1 MIWKNNHF
9 SVKEILTKHPIPDGW
24 KYDKYGEVIKGAVRR
39 WCKNIIRMKGV
50 KIRKMR
56 LVRKMIADEKKR
68 RELSET
74 NKE

>member
-1 MIWKNNHF
+1 MIWKNNNF
-9 SVKEILTKHPIPDGW
+9 SVKEILTKHPMPDSW
-24 KYDKYGEVIKGAVRR
+24 KYDKSGKVIKGARRR

-56 LVRKMIADEKKR
+56 LVRKMIVDAKKKR
-68 RELSET
+68 ELNEK